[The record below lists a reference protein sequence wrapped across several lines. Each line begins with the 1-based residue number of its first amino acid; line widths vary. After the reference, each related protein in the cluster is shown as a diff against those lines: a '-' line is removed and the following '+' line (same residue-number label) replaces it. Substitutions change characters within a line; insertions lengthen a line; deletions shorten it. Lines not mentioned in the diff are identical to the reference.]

1 MPLSLAGIFPPV
13 TTPFRPNGDLAL
25 DHLRATL
32 ERMNTLPLAGY
43 VLGGSNGEFT
53 SLSVE
58 ERLAVTTLARD
69 VTPTTRV
76 LIGGSGMEST
86 RGTIALTKQIAA
98 IGVDAVM
105 VVTPGYFQARMSGPA
120 LEAHY
125 LAVADASPVP
135 VLLYSVPANTGVDL
149 PQDAVARL
157 SAHPNILGLKDS
169 GGDITKLGWMVG
181 ATRPGFQ
188 ILAGSGGFLLP
199 ALAVGAVGAVAAL
212 ANIAGGEM
220 AEIVRRFHAGDLA
233 DARARQWRLIELNTA
248 ITRRFGVAGLKAAQD
263 LLGWYGGPPRAPL
276 LPASAEER
284 AVVQHVLI
292 ETGLLPGQATGGAG
306 GTVRG

>member
-1 MPLSLAGIFPPV
+1 MALSLAGIFPPV
-13 TTPFRPNGDLAL
+13 TTPFLPGGDLAL
-25 DHLRATL
+25 DQLRATV
-32 ERMNTLPLAGY
+32 ERMNTLPLRGY

-69 VTPTTRV
+69 ATPAGRV
-76 LIGGSGMEST
+76 LIGGAGMEST
-86 RGTIALTKQIAA
+86 RGTIALARQMAA

-105 VVTPGYFQARMSGPA
+105 VVTPGYFRARMSAAA

-125 LAVADASPVP
+125 LGVADASPVP

-149 PQDAVARL
+149 PQESVARL
-157 SAHPNILGLKDS
+157 SEHANILGLKDS
-169 GGDITKLGWMVG
+169 GGDITKLAWMVG

-212 ANIAGGEM
+212 ANIAGAEM
-220 AEIVRRFHAGDLA
+220 AEIHRLVQTGNLDA
-233 DARARQWRLIELNTA
+233 ARALQWRLIGLNSA
-248 ITRRFGVAGLKAAQD
+248 VTRRFGVAGLKAAQEM
-263 LLGWYGGPPRAPL
+263 LGWYGGPPRAPL
-276 LPASAEER
+276 LPATAEER
-284 AVVQHVLI
+284 EEVR
-292 ETGLLPGQATGGAG
+292 GLLVEAG
-306 GTVRG
+306 LLAG